1 MPDAP
6 KLKVSLHD
14 VHEVG
19 HLSEDEY
26 SMIELLEFGKDAV
39 DELKF
44 AWRSHYPFMVA
55 DIVII
60 FEEEVRMITTF
71 PELHHQIGQGSF
83 ADFTWVV
90 GKLKRSFFRDVIID
104 KFLPGR

>member
-44 AWRSHYPFMVA
+44 A
-55 DIVII
+55 
-60 FEEEVRMITTF
+60 
-71 PELHHQIGQGSF
+71 
-83 ADFTWVV
+83 
-90 GKLKRSFFRDVIID
+90 
-104 KFLPGR
+104 